1 MRIMKS
7 AYKTTP
13 AGVRNIGSMGDGVNP
28 DFIRSKG
35 SRAQRRLLDRHLKRE
50 AAKEKARKKLNVPG
64 GAD

>member
-13 AGVRNIGSMGDGVNP
+13 AGVRNNGSMGDGVNP

>member
-13 AGVRNIGSMGDGVNP
+13 AGAGNLGSMGDGVNQE
-28 DFIRSKG
+28 FIRMNG

-50 AAKEKARKKLNVPG
+50 AAKEKARKKLNS
-64 GAD
+64 

>member
-50 AAKEKARKKLNVPG
+50 AAKEKARKKLNS
-64 GAD
+64 